1 MVKCKKE
8 GDKYTAASLESYS
21 SSCYIWNFWPGYM
34 TIMLDKALVA
44 LKGERNCLTSSTMR
58 LQMASPPLHRVK
70 YPDSAWRW
78 KLFGL

>member
-8 GDKYTAASLESYS
+8 GDKYTAASLESY
-21 SSCYIWNFWPGYM
+21 FWPGYM